1 MINRW
6 KRHGQFCYTQKTF
19 DSFVQKLA
27 WLITSRFIIN
37 HLSKDETVF
46 CLMSIKSEQDLAI
59 FIVILP
65 AFLALWIA
73 LLECILCATLML
85 RATNSIL
92 GWSFSLSSGIFS
104 MLHFKMLAIS
114 EYCCSIISVGSSK
127 DLLTINTDLNSVKA
141 EKQKSHLKWYNNISI
156 GILCFD
162 PSQLWIEIRMAPRQG
177 FDMEIT
183 ILPSSKWLFIRT
195 VWIINFNWY

>member
-1 MINRW
+1 MFHLP
-6 KRHGQFCYTQKTF
+6 KKTF
-19 DSFVQKLA
+19 DSFVNKSGL
-27 WLITSRFIIN
+27 LITSRFIIN

-46 CLMSIKSEQDLAI
+46 CLMSIKSEHDLAI
-59 FIVILP
+59 FIVIRP

-73 LLECILCATLML
+73 LLECTLCATLML
-85 RATNSIL
+85 RATTSIL

-114 EYCCSIISVGSSK
+114 
-127 DLLTINTDLNSVKA
+127 LNTDLNSVKA
-141 EKQKSHLKWYNNISI
+141 ERQKSHLKWYNNISI

-162 PSQLWIEIRMAPRQG
+162 PSQLWIEIRMALRQG